1 MLTPALLAVLGN
13 DLKHWCSP
21 LIDVLITTIMI
32 IVAWYFM
39 GVIAAFYAAFRGG
52 RLFAEG
58 FFNMI
63 VGQAKSGLHLCP
75 GIIGADFD
83 PNESVL
89 DEIVGFIFAFQGLL
103 FQMTSGLGVLPFPF
117 NILLL
122 PLSVLE
128 SMLRAEGSGF
138 A

>member
-1 MLTPALLAVLGN
+1 
-13 DLKHWCSP
+13 
-21 LIDVLITTIMI
+21 
-32 IVAWYFM
+32 
-39 GVIAAFYAAFRGG
+39 
-52 RLFAEG
+52 
-58 FFNMI
+58 MI